1 MKKQWYA
8 LLLAA
13 GLAACATGPTSAPTE
28 VLYRGKNVTHDG
40 TGLIVQGSAEKGIV
54 VVTNWN
60 DHYALALPYSTD
72 WKFTVERGSR
82 LRGGGGN
89 FNLTLTIEP
98 SPLSP
103 DEQMK
108 SVRSWA
114 TSDKNRL
121 PPDRSELITVN
132 GEPVLRTEINLERVD
147 KAFKGGKHVNYYSA
161 KNWKGT
167 LYTLHISEIVPP
179 EDVGK
184 FSEKNLRFFATKG
197 FSVEFMRK

>member
-1 MKKQWYA
+1 MKKHWYA
-8 LLLAA
+8 LLLVA
-13 GLAACATGPTSAPTE
+13 GLAGCATAPTSAPTQ
-28 VLYRGKNVTHDG
+28 VLYRGTDVTHDG
-40 TGLIVQGSAEKGIV
+40 TGLIVQGSAEKGLV

-60 DHYALALPYSTD
+60 DHYALALPYSPD

-82 LRGGGGN
+82 LRGGAGN
-89 FNLTLTIEP
+89 FNLTLTIEA

-108 SVRSWA
+108 YVRSWA

-121 PPDRSELITVN
+121 PPDKSELITVN

-147 KAFKGGKHVNYYSA
+147 QRFKGGKHINYYSA
-161 KNWKGT
+161 RNWKGT

-179 EDVGK
+179 EDVRK
-184 FSEKNLRFFATKG
+184 FSEKNLRFFATRG
-197 FSVEFMRK
+197 FSVDFMRK